1 MGLFSF
7 RKPPAR
13 VSSSGSIPHT
23 ADLLYPAVLPA
34 FAEIA
39 AGEHNDP
46 RAVFYTIRFMDPQHS
61 RPFTPDTL
69 DASDFG
75 SKAEARRALVRRGF
89 VQNADAGR
97 TLSVFYSKDTL
108 KDLLRKRGLP
118 VGGTKEQQA
127 ARLLADGFRISP
139 SRRPLELTAS
149 GSALIATHGADLTK
163 AIRRATLALKE
174 QDYPGAVAAYRDH
187 DSRWG
192 YVHPSGK
199 AHTIFASYDV
209 PFRRLDFLAG
219 YPMRELYN
227 SEDFRRT
234 LRACLIAGLMRGEQE
249 RTELAFRFKEVCQEQ
264 IVCPGVLDLFTMDDF
279 DRSTSAAMRAAME
292 QNVSADSDFTLE
304 YYISH
309 VLYLSRRA

>member
-7 RKPPAR
+7 FKPPAR
-13 VSSSGSIPHT
+13 VGSSGSVPRT
-23 ADLLYPAVLPA
+23 ADLLYPAALPA
-34 FAEIA
+34 FSEIA
-39 AGEHNDP
+39 ADEHNDP
-46 RAVFYTIRFMDPQHS
+46 RAIFYAIRFMDPQRS
-61 RPFTPDTL
+61 RPFRPDAL
-69 DASDFG
+69 DVSDFG
-75 SKAEARRALVRRGF
+75 SVSEARRALVRRGF

-97 TLSVFYSKDTL
+97 TLSVLYSKDAM

-118 VGGTKEQQA
+118 VSGTKEQQA

-139 SRRPLELTAS
+139 SRRLLELTAS
-149 GSALIATHGADLTK
+149 GSALIAAHRADLSE

-174 QDYPGAVAAYRDH
+174 LDYPGAITAYRDH

-199 AHTIFASYDV
+199 THTIFAGYDV
-209 PFRRLDFLAG
+209 PFRRLDFLMG
-219 YPMRELYN
+219 CPMRELYN

-264 IVCPGVLDLFTMDDF
+264 IVCPGIVDLFTMDDF
-279 DRSTSAAMRAAME
+279 DSEESDAIRSAME
-292 QNVSADSDFTLE
+292 RNISADSDFTLR

>member
-13 VSSSGSIPHT
+13 VSSSGSVPHT

-75 SKAEARRALVRRGF
+75 SKAEAPACSGPTWLRAERRRRPDAFRALLEGRLEGPPAQVRPSG
-89 VQNADAGR
+89 
-97 TLSVFYSKDTL
+97 
-108 KDLLRKRGLP
+108 

-139 SRRPLELTAS
+139 SRRLLELTAS
-149 GSALIATHGADLTK
+149 GSALIAAHGADLTE

-174 QDYPGAVAAYRDH
+174 QDYPGAVAAYRDY

-199 AHTIFASYDV
+199 THTIFASYDV
-209 PFRRLDFLAG
+209 PFSRLDFIAG
-219 YPMRELYN
+219 CPMRELYN

-234 LRACLIAGLMRGEQE
+234 LRACLIAGLMRGSRSARSLPSASKRCARSRSCAPAFWTCSPWTTSTAAPPPRCAQLWS
-249 RTELAFRFKEVCQEQ
+249 RT
-264 IVCPGVLDLFTMDDF
+264 
-279 DRSTSAAMRAAME
+279 
-292 QNVSADSDFTLE
+292 
-304 YYISH
+304 
-309 VLYLSRRA
+309 SRRTAISLWNIISRTCCI

>member
-23 ADLLYPAVLPA
+23 ADLLYSAVLPA

-139 SRRPLELTAS
+139 SRRLLELTAS
-149 GSALIATHGADLTK
+149 GSALIASHGADLTK

>member
-13 VSSSGSIPHT
+13 VNSSGSVPHT
-23 ADLLYPAVLPA
+23 ADLLYPVALPA

-39 AGEHNDP
+39 SDEHRDP
-46 RAVFYTIRFMDPQHS
+46 RAVFYTIRFMDPQRS
-61 RPFTPDTL
+61 RPFTPDVL

-75 SKAEARRALVRRGF
+75 SKAEVRRVLVRRGF
-89 VQNADAGR
+89 VQNADAGQ
-97 TLSVFYSKDTL
+97 TLSVLYTKDAM
-108 KDLLRKRGLP
+108 KELLRKRGLS

-139 SRRPLELTAS
+139 SRRLLELTAS
-149 GSALIATHGADLTK
+149 GSALIAAHGVNLSE

-174 QDYPGAVAAYRDH
+174 PDYPGAVAAYRDY

-199 AHTIFASYDV
+199 THTIFASYDV

-219 YPMRELYN
+219 YPMRELCN
-227 SEDFRRT
+227 SENFRRT

-264 IVCPGVLDLFTMDDF
+264 IVCPGIVDLFTMDDF
-279 DRSTSAAMRAAME
+279 DGSTAAAMREAME
-292 QNVSADSDFTLE
+292 QNVAADSDFTLE

>member
-7 RKPPAR
+7 RKPLAR
-13 VSSSGSIPHT
+13 VSSSGSVPHT

-39 AGEHNDP
+39 ADEHSDP
-46 RAVFYTIRFMDPQHS
+46 RAVFYTIRFMDPQRS
-61 RPFTPDTL
+61 LSFTPDTL

-97 TLSVFYSKDTL
+97 TLSVFYSKDAL

-139 SRRPLELTAS
+139 SRRLLELTAS
-149 GSALIATHGADLTK
+149 GSALIAAHGADLTE
-163 AIRRATLALKE
+163 AIRRSTLALKE

-209 PFRRLDFLAG
+209 PFRLLDFLAG
-219 YPMRELYN
+219 
-227 SEDFRRT
+227 
-234 LRACLIAGLMRGEQE
+234 A
-249 RTELAFRFKEVCQEQ
+249 V
-264 IVCPGVLDLFTMDDF
+264 
-279 DRSTSAAMRAAME
+279 
-292 QNVSADSDFTLE
+292 
-304 YYISH
+304 
-309 VLYLSRRA
+309 

>member
-13 VSSSGSIPHT
+13 VNSSGSVPHT

-34 FAEIA
+34 FSEIA
-39 AGEHNDP
+39 AGEHRDP
-46 RAVFYTIRFMDPQHS
+46 RAVFYTIRFMDPQRS
-61 RPFTPDTL
+61 RPFTPDVL

-75 SKAEARRALVRRGF
+75 SKAEVRRVLVRRGF

-139 SRRPLELTAS
+139 SRRLLELTAS
-149 GSALIATHGADLTK
+149 GSALIASHGADLTK

>member
-1 MGLFSF
+1 M
-7 RKPPAR
+7 RKNTKN
-13 VSSSGSIPHT
+13 V
-23 ADLLYPAVLPA
+23 
-34 FAEIA
+34 E
-39 AGEHNDP
+39 
-46 RAVFYTIRFMDPQHS
+46 
-61 RPFTPDTL
+61 
-69 DASDFG
+69 
-75 SKAEARRALVRRGF
+75 
-89 VQNADAGR
+89 GR
-97 TLSVFYSKDTL
+97 TWAYSHFVSPRCVSTA
-108 KDLLRKRGLP
+108 P
-118 VGGTKEQQA
+118 A
-127 ARLLADGFRISP
+127 A
-139 SRRPLELTAS
+139 SRTPP
-149 GSALIATHGADLTK
+149 ICC
-163 AIRRATLALKE
+163 IRRATLALKE

-227 SEDFRRT
+227 SEDFHRT

-264 IVCPGVLDLFTMDDF
+264 IVCPGVLDLFATDDF
-279 DRSTSAAMRAAME
+279 DRSTAAAMRAAME
-292 QNVSADSDFTLE
+292 QNVAADSDFTLE

>member
-13 VSSSGSIPHT
+13 VSSSGSVPHT

-75 SKAEARRALVRRGF
+75 SKAEARRALVRCGF

-97 TLSVFYSKDTL
+97 TLSVLYSKDAL
-108 KDLLRKRGLP
+108 KDLLRKRGLL

-139 SRRPLELTAS
+139 IRRLLELTAS
-149 GSALIATHGADLTK
+149 GSALIMAHGADLTE
-163 AIRRATLALKE
+163 AIRRATLAVKE
-174 QDYPGAVAAYRDH
+174 QDYPGAVAAYRDY

-199 AHTIFASYDV
+199 THTIFASYDV
-209 PFRRLDFLAG
+209 PFSRLDFIAG
-219 YPMRELYN
+219 CPMRELYN

-309 VLYLSRRA
+309 MLYLSRRA

>member
-1 MGLFSF
+1 M
-7 RKPPAR
+7 
-13 VSSSGSIPHT
+13 
-23 ADLLYPAVLPA
+23 
-34 FAEIA
+34 
-39 AGEHNDP
+39 
-46 RAVFYTIRFMDPQHS
+46 
-61 RPFTPDTL
+61 
-69 DASDFG
+69 
-75 SKAEARRALVRRGF
+75 
-89 VQNADAGR
+89 
-97 TLSVFYSKDTL
+97 FYSKDTL

-139 SRRPLELTAS
+139 SRRLLELTAS
-149 GSALIATHGADLTK
+149 GSALIASHGADLTK

>member
-69 DASDFG
+69 DTSDFG

-149 GSALIATHGADLTK
+149 GSALIASHGADLTK

>member
-61 RPFTPDTL
+61 RLFTPDTL

-75 SKAEARRALVRRGF
+75 SKAEARRALVRCGF

-97 TLSVFYSKDTL
+97 TLSVLYSKDAL

-118 VGGTKEQQA
+118 VSGTKEQQA

-139 SRRPLELTAS
+139 SRRLLELTAS
-149 GSALIATHGADLTK
+149 GSALIAAHSADLTE

-219 YPMRELYN
+219 YSMRELYN

>member
-75 SKAEARRALVRRGF
+75 SKAEARRALVRCGF

-139 SRRPLELTAS
+139 SRRLLELTAS
-149 GSALIATHGADLTK
+149 GSALIASHGADLTK

>member
-108 KDLLRKRGLP
+108 KDLLRKRSLP

-139 SRRPLELTAS
+139 SRRLLELTAS
-149 GSALIATHGADLTK
+149 GSALIASHGADLTK

>member
-13 VSSSGSIPHT
+13 VSSSGSVPHT

-97 TLSVFYSKDTL
+97 TLSVLYSKDAL
-108 KDLLRKRGLP
+108 KDLLRKCGLP

-139 SRRPLELTAS
+139 SRRLLELTAS
-149 GSALIATHGADLTK
+149 GSALIAAHGADLTE
-163 AIRRATLALKE
+163 AIRR
-174 QDYPGAVAAYRDH
+174 P
-187 DSRWG
+187 RW
-192 YVHPSGK
+192 P
-199 AHTIFASYDV
+199 
-209 PFRRLDFLAG
+209 
-219 YPMRELYN
+219 
-227 SEDFRRT
+227 
-234 LRACLIAGLMRGEQE
+234 
-249 RTELAFRFKEVCQEQ
+249 
-264 IVCPGVLDLFTMDDF
+264 
-279 DRSTSAAMRAAME
+279 
-292 QNVSADSDFTLE
+292 
-304 YYISH
+304 
-309 VLYLSRRA
+309 

>member
-149 GSALIATHGADLTK
+149 GSALIASHGADLTN

>member
-139 SRRPLELTAS
+139 SRRLLELTAS
-149 GSALIATHGADLTK
+149 GSALIASHGADLTK

>member
-13 VSSSGSIPHT
+13 VNSSGSVPHT

-34 FAEIA
+34 FSEIA
-39 AGEHNDP
+39 AGEHRDP
-46 RAVFYTIRFMDPQHS
+46 RAVFYTIRFMDPQRS
-61 RPFTPDTL
+61 RPFTPDVL

-75 SKAEARRALVRRGF
+75 SKAEVRRVLVRRGF
-89 VQNADAGR
+89 VQNADAGQ
-97 TLSVFYSKDTL
+97 TLSVLYTKDAM
-108 KDLLRKRGLP
+108 KELLRKRGLS

-127 ARLLADGFRISP
+127 ARLLADGVNLS
-139 SRRPLELTAS
+139 E
-149 GSALIATHGADLTK
+149 

-174 QDYPGAVAAYRDH
+174 PDYPGAVAAYRDY

-199 AHTIFASYDV
+199 THTIFASYDV
-209 PFRRLDFLAG
+209 PFHRLDFLAG
-219 YPMRELYN
+219 YPMRELCN
-227 SEDFRRT
+227 SENFRRT

-264 IVCPGVLDLFTMDDF
+264 IVCPGIVDLFTMDDF
-279 DRSTSAAMRAAME
+279 DGSTAAAMREAME
-292 QNVSADSDFTLE
+292 QNVAADSDFTLE

>member
-13 VSSSGSIPHT
+13 VNSSGSVPHT

-34 FAEIA
+34 FSEIA
-39 AGEHNDP
+39 AGEHRDP
-46 RAVFYTIRFMDPQHS
+46 RAVFYTIRFMDPQRS
-61 RPFTPDTL
+61 RPFTPDVL

-75 SKAEARRALVRRGF
+75 SKAEVRRVLVRRGF
-89 VQNADAGR
+89 VQNADAGQ
-97 TLSVFYSKDTL
+97 TLSVLYTKDAM
-108 KDLLRKRGLP
+108 KELLRKRGLS

-139 SRRPLELTAS
+139 SRRLLELTAS
-149 GSALIATHGADLTK
+149 GSALIAAHGVNLSE

-174 QDYPGAVAAYRDH
+174 PDYPGAV
-187 DSRWG
+187 
-192 YVHPSGK
+192 PSGK
-199 AHTIFASYDV
+199 THTIFASYDV

-219 YPMRELYN
+219 YPMRELCN

-264 IVCPGVLDLFTMDDF
+264 IVCPGIVDLFTMDDF
-279 DRSTSAAMRAAME
+279 DGSTAAAMREAME
-292 QNVSADSDFTLE
+292 QNVAADSDFTLE

>member
-13 VSSSGSIPHT
+13 VSSSGSVLHT
-23 ADLLYPAVLPA
+23 ADLLYPAALPA
-34 FAEIA
+34 FSEIA
-39 AGEHNDP
+39 ADEHNDP
-46 RAVFYTIRFMDPQHS
+46 RAVFYTIRFMDPQRS

-97 TLSVFYSKDTL
+97 TLSVLYSKGAL

-127 ARLLADGFRISP
+127 ARLLTDGFRISP
-139 SRRPLELTAS
+139 SRRLLELTAS
-149 GSALIATHGADLTK
+149 GSALIAAHGADLTD

-174 QDYPGAVAAYRDH
+174 QDYPGAVAAYRDY

-199 AHTIFASYDV
+199 THTIFASYDV
-209 PFRRLDFLAG
+209 PFCRLDFLAG
-219 YPMRELYN
+219 YPMRELCN

>member
-139 SRRPLELTAS
+139 SRRLLELTAS
-149 GSALIATHGADLTK
+149 GSALIASHGADLTK

-174 QDYPGAVAAYRDH
+174 QDYPGSVAAYRDH